1 MTLRVCNL
9 NVLQYSVFF
18 FHSKSNLLNL
28 YISMPLIRQ
37 ELCNCIYKKLKY
49 IIDTDNT
56 IMLMYSYRFNAAADC
71 THIHMY

>member
-1 MTLRVCNL
+1 
-9 NVLQYSVFF
+9 
-18 FHSKSNLLNL
+18 
-28 YISMPLIRQ
+28 MPLIRQ